1 MLKCILKRKM
11 GILDN
16 NNLTSF
22 QKKVYTV
29 VKRIPRGQTRTYAW
43 AAKRVGK
50 PGASRAVGQAL
61 KKNPFPLIVPCH
73 RVTHAS
79 GAIDKYAFGDDL
91 KRRLLELERE
101 GYAGR
106 DKSKT

>member
-1 MLKCILKRKM
+1 M
-11 GILDN
+11 GKLDN

-61 KKNPFPLIVPCH
+61 NKNPFPLIVPCH
-73 RVTHAS
+73 RVSHTG
-79 GAIDKYAFGDDL
+79 GALGKYAFGDGL
-91 KRRLLELERE
+91 KRRLLELERK
-101 GYAGR
+101 GYAR
-106 DKSKT
+106 RNKSKA